1 MHVCLQHLNV
11 MNEETV
17 KLVIAFVMQ
26 LHVHAGF
33 LLLLRACSACVQQLA
48 ATISLM
54 VCSRTK
60 SPETLLVS

>member
-1 MHVCLQHLNV
+1 

-17 KLVIAFVMQ
+17 ELAIAFDMHLQ
-26 LHVHAGF
+26 VHAGF

-48 ATISLM
+48 ATTSLM
-54 VCSRTK
+54 VCNHTK